1 MARHHQIFET
11 LKREILAGRFDDVQA
26 LPSETKLAERF
37 EVSRPTVSRVILD
50 LKRAGLVVTRA
61 GAATR
66 LSKFALNSSGTI
78 GIVDPGRGFG
88 GVISDVCGRIE
99 ELAQKAGWKVIRETI
114 AGTSP
119 SVRAREARRIVR
131 LFGRERVAGVFMQP
145 LEYQD
150 DNASA
155 NRTVLDQFD
164 RKDLPIVL
172 LDYDV
177 LPSPKRSKYDLV
189 GIDNFSAGVAV
200 GSRLVAEGCRSVG
213 FLLPPG
219 AAPTIVS
226 RMRGV
231 SCAVIES
238 GGRWTFRGN
247 VLQAKIDDRNAI
259 RRFLSKARIDALVC
273 GNDAT
278 AALVKK
284 ALGEGNGIRIA
295 GFDDTDDASAFG
307 LLTVRQPRCEMA
319 MVALSTLLTRI
330 KNPRLPPRTIMLAAE
345 AVDHARRG

>member
-1 MARHHQIFET
+1 MVRHHQIFET
-11 LKREILAGRFDDVQA
+11 LRREILAGRFDDVLA
-26 LPSETKLAERF
+26 LPSEAKLAARF

-50 LKRAGLVVTRA
+50 LKRAGLVITRA

-99 ELAQKAGWKVIRETI
+99 ELAQRAGWKVVRETI

-119 SVRAREARRIVR
+119 SERAREARRIVR
-131 LFGRERVAGVFMQP
+131 LFGRERVAGVFLQP

-155 NRTVLDQFD
+155 NQTVLDLFD

-177 LPSPKRSKYDLV
+177 LPSPQRSKYDLV
-189 GIDNFSAGVAV
+189 GIDNFSAGVSV
-200 GSRLVAEGCRSVG
+200 GSCLVAEGRRSVG

-231 SCAVIES
+231 SCAVVEA
-238 GGRWTFRGN
+238 GRRWTFLGN
-247 VLQAKIDDRNAI
+247 VLQARMDDRNAI
-259 RRFLSKARIDALVC
+259 RRFLSKTRIDALVC

-278 AALVKK
+278 AARVKK
-284 ALGEGNGIRIA
+284 ALGEGSRIRIA
-295 GFDDTDDASAFG
+295 GFDDTDDAAAFG
-307 LLTVRQPRCEMA
+307 LLTVRQPRRDMA
-319 MVALSTLLTRI
+319 MVAMSTMLTRI
-330 KNPRLPPRTIMLAAE
+330 RNPRLPTRTIMLASE
-345 AVDHARRG
+345 VVDHARRG

>member
-1 MARHHQIFET
+1 MALHHQIFET

-26 LPSETKLAERF
+26 LPSEAKLAERF
-37 EVSRPTVSRVILD
+37 GVSRPTVSRVVLD

-61 GAATR
+61 GAPTR
-66 LSKFALNSSGTI
+66 VSKFALNSSGTI

-88 GVISDVCGRIE
+88 GVISDVCERIE
-99 ELAQKAGWKVIRETI
+99 ELAQRAGWKVVRETI

-131 LFGRERVAGVFMQP
+131 QGGGEGVAGVFLQP

-150 DNASA
+150 DNTLA
-155 NRTVLDQFD
+155 NRAVLDQFE

-177 LPSPKRSKYDLV
+177 LPSPRRSKYDLV
-189 GIDNFSAGVAV
+189 GIDNFSAGVSV
-200 GSRLVAEGCRSVG
+200 GNRLVAEGCRSVG

-219 AAPTIVS
+219 AAPTVVG

-231 SCAVIES
+231 ACAVIES
-238 GGRWTFRGN
+238 GGRWTFQDN
-247 VLQAKIDDRNAI
+247 VLQMKIDDQNSI
-259 RRFLSKARIDALVC
+259 RRVLSKSRIDALVC

-278 AALVKK
+278 AVLVKK
-284 ALGEGNGIRIA
+284 ELGEGCRIRIA
-295 GFDDTDDASAFG
+295 GFDDTDDAAAFG
-307 LLTVRQPRCEMA
+307 LLTVRQPQREMA
-319 MVALSTLLTRI
+319 MIAMSTMLTRI

-345 AVDHARRG
+345 TVDYARCE